1 MWAASPHNGCALMGG
16 KARAESFWEGFSFF
30 FPSSGGEAVGLGGWL
45 GWPWRCGEAKRWR
58 WRGRLGW
65 RGGGKGFTA
74 LLSGDQ
80 FMGIQPSARYS
91 LNASSGG
98 MQQHQL
104 ECVRR

>member
-1 MWAASPHNGCALMGG
+1 MG
-16 KARAESFWEGFSFF
+16 RFF
-30 FPSSGGEAVGLGGWL
+30 FPPFLRRGGGGTWWLVTMAVAMQGGQGTEMEGAFGVL
-45 GWPWRCGEAKRWR
+45 
-58 WRGRLGW
+58 
-65 RGGGKGFTA
+65 GGGKGFTA

-98 MQQHQL
+98 MQRHQL

>member
-1 MWAASPHNGCALMGG
+1 MVGYDGG
-16 KARAESFWEGFSFF
+16 
-30 FPSSGGEAVGLGGWL
+30 GGAGRPRDGDGGGVW
-45 GWPWRCGEAKRWR
+45 GG
-58 WRGRLGW
+58 G
-65 RGGGKGFTA
+65 GGGKGFTA